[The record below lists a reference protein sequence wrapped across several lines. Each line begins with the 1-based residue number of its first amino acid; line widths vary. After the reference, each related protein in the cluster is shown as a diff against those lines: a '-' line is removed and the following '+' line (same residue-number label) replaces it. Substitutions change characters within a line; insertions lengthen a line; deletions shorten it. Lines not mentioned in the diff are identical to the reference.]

1 VGARNR
7 DRTIPRNPTLADVV
21 RLEGYVYG
29 FCEDCIRS
37 KVLPLQTLIDRF
49 GATAIVGDLEP
60 PLVCTMCGHKNVRI
74 DTKFP
79 R

>member
-1 VGARNR
+1 MLPR
-7 DRTIPRNPTLADVV
+7 DPTLADVV

-37 KVLPLQTLIDRF
+37 KVLPLKALIDQF
-49 GATAIVGDLEP
+49 GPTALVGDLERH
-60 PLVCTMCGHKNVRI
+60 LVCRMCGAKNVRI